1 MKLNKIALACGLTA
15 CISTF
20 TQAQDI
26 KGLVKTNDGKP
37 VANAVVK
44 VGTGKVTVTTDAN
57 GQFLIQDL
65 PQGNVELHVKA
76 SNYSHD
82 TRQLDLEK
90 NTTEVEIVLNRS
102 ALEIIDV
109 YATPLHSSTI
119 ESAVPINVLSGD
131 KLKLKHASTLG
142 ETLKNEMGVHS
153 NYYGPVASSPIIR
166 GLDGPRVLITQNGL
180 DVSDASRVG
189 PDHLVSTETSTA
201 TQVEVLRGP
210 ATLFY
215 GSGAIGGVV
224 NVVDERVPTSSETKF
239 DYMLQHNTVANENEG
254 SFNLNTGSDKFAF
267 HLDAFARKSDDY
279 SIPGYAEL
287 EEDHDDHED
296 EHEEHE
302 EGSKGTLENSS
313 SEASGFTVG
322 SSYLLDNGFV
332 GFSYGK
338 LDREYGIPGHSHA
351 HHDEHEE
358 EHDEHDDHEE
368 EAFVRGKLQ
377 QERFQI
383 LSDLDFSDSFINRVA
398 SKLAYTD
405 YMHQEIEGGEVG
417 TQFNNKMFEG
427 RFDLYHQEV
436 NGWKGAWTLH
446 YKQSDFEADG
456 EEAFTPPSKTESF
469 AVAWLEEKHIGDVL
483 VQLGLRA
490 EHVKLTAD
498 AVEEHHDEHEEHHD
512 DHDEDHE
519 DFKTQKFTP
528 ISASVGA
535 VWDYQQGYN
544 LGFSASMSQRAPSAS
559 ELFSKGAHIGT
570 RSYEIGAIYEIH
582 EHGDHIHVEMGDQN
596 VDLETSYNV
605 DLTWRKFEGDIGFVV
620 NAFYNRV
627 DNYYASYNT
636 GFFFEGEHDHHE
648 EGHEEHDEHEEEGL
662 PIYKYAAADARLYGF
677 EAQVA
682 YQMTDEFKTTVFTD
696 YTNAKLIDG
705 GYLPRIPPLRIGA
718 SFDYQANSY
727 AANLTLNHYFKQE
740 NTADSETETDG
751 YTMVDA
757 NFNYYLDGMGD
768 DFVIFAKAQNLL
780 NEEARVHSSFLKNQ
794 TPLPGR
800 GFSIGVR
807 GSF

>member
-15 CISTF
+15 CISSL
-20 TQAQDI
+20 TQAQNI
-26 KGLVKTNDGKP
+26 EGLVKTNDGKP

-44 VGTGKVTVTTDAN
+44 VGTSKVTVTTDAK
-57 GQFLIQDL
+57 GKFLIADL
-65 PQGNVELHVKA
+65 PQGKVELHVKA
-76 SNYSHD
+76 NNFSHN
-82 TRQLDLEK
+82 TQQLELK
-90 NTTEVEIVLNRS
+90 KSTTEIEIVLNRS
-102 ALEIIDV
+102 ALEIIDI

-153 NYYGPVASSPIIR
+153 SYYGPVSSSPIIR

-189 PDHLVSTETSTA
+189 PDHIVSAETSTA
-201 TQVEVLRGP
+201 TQIEVLRGP

-239 DYMLQHNTVANENEG
+239 DYMFLHNTVANENEG
-254 SFNLNTGSDKFAF
+254 SFNVNTGSDKIAF
-267 HLDAFARKSDDY
+267 HLDAFSRKSDDY
-279 SIPGYAEL
+279 SIPGYAVL
-287 EEDHDDHED
+287 EEDHDEYEEAHD

-313 SEASGFTVG
+313 SNASGFTVG

-338 LDREYGIPGHSHA
+338 LDREYGIPGH
-351 HHDEHEE
+351 HHHEE
-358 EHDEHDDHEE
+358 EANDDHEE
-368 EAFVRGKLQ
+368 AAQVRGKLQ
-377 QERFQI
+377 QDRLQM
-383 LSDLDFSDSFINRVA
+383 LSNLDFAHSFINRLA

-427 RFDLYHQEV
+427 RFDIYHQEV
-436 NGWKGAWTLH
+436 DGWKGAWTLH
-446 YKQSDFEADG
+446 YKHSDIEAVG
-456 EEAFTPPSKTESF
+456 EEAFTPPSKTENF
-469 AVAWLEEKHIGDVL
+469 AVAWLEEKHFGNVL
-483 VQLGLRA
+483 WQLGLRA

-498 AVEEHHDEHEEHHD
+498 VVEDHHEDGHEDHDEHEE
-512 DHDEDHE
+512 DHDG
-519 DFKTQKFTP
+519 FKTQKFTP
-528 ISASVGA
+528 ISTSIGA

-544 LGFSASMSQRAPSAS
+544 LAFSASVSQRAPSSS

-570 RSYEIGAIYEIH
+570 NSYEIGGIYDIH
-582 EHGDHIHVEMGDQN
+582 QHDDHLDVELGDQN
-596 VDLETSYNV
+596 VDLETSYNI
-605 DLTWRKFEGDIGFVV
+605 DLTWRKFEGDLGIVF
-620 NAFYNRV
+620 NAFYNHV

-636 GFFFEGEHDHHE
+636 GFVFEDEHDHD
-648 EGHEEHDEHEEEGL
+648 EEHDHEEEEVYEEGL
-662 PIYKYAAADARLYGF
+662 PIYKYSSDDARLYGV
-677 EAQVA
+677 EAQVV
-682 YQMTDEFKTTVFTD
+682 YQVTDEFKTTIFTD
-696 YTNAKLIDG
+696 YTHAKLING
-705 GYLPRIPPLRIGA
+705 GYLPRIPPLRIGT
-718 SFDYQANSY
+718 SFDYQANNY
-727 AANLTLNHYFKQE
+727 AANLTVNHYFTQD
-740 NTADSETETDG
+740 NIADSETETDG

-757 NFNYYLDGMGD
+757 NVNYYLDGIGN
-768 DFVIFAKAQNLL
+768 DFIIFAKVQNLL
-780 NEEARVHSSFLKNQ
+780 DEEARVHSSFLKNQ